1 MPASK
6 SVERFESA
14 DHATEEE
21 GSANGLSRQSA
32 LVVAVLAAFL
42 AVATFL
48 SNESVKEVITGET
61 HRAETSVKVENNQL
75 KIDVAQGA
83 AAMLRVLSDGP
94 RDEKTASKL
103 AMAKELEVQKK
114 FDPTDHR
121 LTEEEHH
128 DEEEVSHYNTK
139 HLLFELAQVGLEVG
153 IVLATVSIIARRRW
167 LLSTGVV
174 VGVVGTALLLAG
186 FVVT

>member
-1 MPASK
+1 MPANK
-6 SVERFESA
+6 SIERFEA
-14 DHATEEE
+14 GEHVAGEE
-21 GSANGLSRQSA
+21 GNNGLARQSA
-32 LVVAVLAAFL
+32 LLVAVLAALL

-61 HRAETSVKVENNQL
+61 HRAETSVKIENNQL

-83 AAMLRVLSDGP
+83 AAMLRVLGDGAHQ
-94 RDEKTASKL
+94 EKTAARAAL
-103 AMAKELEVQKK
+103 AQELEVQKS
-114 FDPTDHR
+114 FDPTDRR

-128 DEEEVSHYNTK
+128 DEQEVSEYNTK

-153 IVLATVSIIARRRW
+153 IVLATVAIVARRRW
-167 LLSTGVV
+167 LLTGGII
-174 VGVVGTALLLAG
+174 VGIVGTTLLAAG

>member
-6 SVERFESA
+6 SIERFESA
-14 DHATEEE
+14 DHIAEGEET
-21 GSANGLSRQSA
+21 NGLARRSA
-32 LVVAVLAAFL
+32 VVVAVLAALL

-61 HRAETSVKVENNQL
+61 HRAETSVKLENNQL

-83 AAMLRVLSDGP
+83 AAMLRVLADGP
-94 RDEKTASKL
+94 RDEKTAARL
-103 AMAKELEVQKK
+103 AMAQELEVQRE
-114 FDPTDHR
+114 FDPADHR

-128 DEEEVSHYNTK
+128 DEEEVSEYNTK

-153 IVLATVSIIARRRW
+153 IVLATVAIIARRRW
-167 LLSTGVV
+167 LLSGGIA
-174 VGVVGTALLLAG
+174 VGIVGTALLAAG
-186 FVVT
+186 FIVT